1 MNENELCERYIRL
14 AFQYESAIDT
24 LLTKGLIDMEAA
36 SAAKERFYDTLN
48 EERLLA
54 TQKIRDYH
62 ESISLYMRTLAHDGM
77 VSLTELARQY
87 SDESP
92 GYVIQSWMRSR
103 NTLEFLRQW
112 ENDVNEAFDDS
123 ACEQLIH
130 QGHTTS
136 LTITPSLWIRRTHAV
151 GIHVKQGKGG
161 GVSAYPE
168 IAADFH
174 LWIDPKVR
182 LAIVRK
188 HM

>member
-14 AFQYESAIDT
+14 AFQYESAIDA

-77 VSLTELARQY
+77 VSLTELARRY

-103 NTLEFLRQW
+103 NTLEF
-112 ENDVNEAFDDS
+112 
-123 ACEQLIH
+123 
-130 QGHTTS
+130 
-136 LTITPSLWIRRTHAV
+136 PPV
-151 GIHVKQGKGG
+151 GIG
-161 GVSAYPE
+161 SE
-168 IAADFH
+168 CRI
-174 LWIDPKVR
+174 R
-182 LAIVRK
+182 
-188 HM
+188 